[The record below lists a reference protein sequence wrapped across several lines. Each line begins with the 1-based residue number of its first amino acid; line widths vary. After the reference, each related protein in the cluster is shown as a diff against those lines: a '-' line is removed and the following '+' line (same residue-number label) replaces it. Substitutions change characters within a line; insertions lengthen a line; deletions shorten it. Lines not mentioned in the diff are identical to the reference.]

1 MRNIA
6 GRQAALDF
14 DLIEVFDGVAGPVSH
29 PALGDITAGV
39 GHGFA
44 PRVVNIE
51 AHSAREP
58 LPQRCLPGV
67 EIRLLRIVVVRALDV
82 ARVWTKAGHTVDPV
96 ECPDHDELDAARS
109 HECALQYQ

>member
-1 MRNIA
+1 MGNIA

-29 PALGDITAGV
+29 PALRDITAGV

-51 AHSAREP
+51 AQSVREP
-58 LPQRCLPGV
+58 LPQRRLPGV
-67 EIRLLRIVVVRALDV
+67 VIRLLRIVVVRALDV
-82 ARVWTKAGHTVDPV
+82 ARVWTKSCQTVDSV
-96 ECPDHDELDAARS
+96 ERPDHNELDAA
-109 HECALQYQ
+109 